1 MGKDEW
7 RDDEGRESTK
17 DISKEWYRGQK
28 WEGCGGIRNE
38 WTRTSTDVESKVD
51 K

>member
-17 DISKEWYRGQK
+17 EISKEWNHGQK
-28 WEGCGGIRNE
+28 WEGRGGIRNE
-38 WTRTSTDVESKVD
+38 WKRTSTDVESKLD
-51 K
+51 E